1 MTTPIYLTLFPSI
14 TLFLILSHCPNQYV
28 RRTAQAHTPHNRN
41 LKRNLRPPNT
51 SFTSILGQH
60 VHHLSRSITEDCVD
74 SVETFLDDHVCVVT
88 GGERIPE
95 PVQSRIVFW
104 SFPRNEAD
112 IKMYSSFAVS
122 TKDNETP
129 KLPFNQGVKLLEAGA
144 VSNVLQ
150 IGEC

>member
-1 MTTPIYLTLFPSI
+1 M
-14 TLFLILSHCPNQYV
+14 
-28 RRTAQAHTPHNRN
+28 A
-41 LKRNLRPPNT
+41 KRLCCSGGGG
-51 SFTSILGQH
+51 SF
-60 VHHLSRSITEDCVD
+60 RSENPGKMYGRDKKDKPVYKPESLLDICAKIVGA
-74 SVETFLDDHVCVVT
+74 SVPFQRVEEQF
-88 GGERIPE
+88 ERIPE

-129 KLPFNQGVKLLEAGA
+129 KLPFNLGVKLLEAGA

-150 IGEC
+150 IGKLFQCQSIIDSPSPDQPVD